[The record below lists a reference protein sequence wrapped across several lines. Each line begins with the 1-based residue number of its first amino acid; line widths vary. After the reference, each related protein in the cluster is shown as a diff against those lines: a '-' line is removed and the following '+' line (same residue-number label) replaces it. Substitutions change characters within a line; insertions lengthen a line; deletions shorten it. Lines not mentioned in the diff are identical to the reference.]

1 MMIIFT
7 TDVVPFEWQIPGWNW
22 ALIIPLSLVVGCHI
36 LLPVSPIVVVIV
48 IVIII
53 ISEGVDD

>member
-7 TDVVPFEWQIPGWNW
+7 TDVVPFGWQIQGWNY

-36 LLPVSPIVVVIV
+36 LLPVGFSF
-48 IVIII
+48 
-53 ISEGVDD
+53 SSFFMGCFES